1 MAQDAKQGVEKRMLA
16 ELDVVVFLKSNEDLD
31 RVAERVFAALQSPYE
46 PATSDEWGGAH
57 YRATG
62 LGFQATLFAN
72 SGEMLDPEFEN
83 YPIGLDI
90 SSQFWCVDLETVD
103 LEGPLSEYYARLL
116 AFELNVESATE
127 ILVET
132 TEESEI
138 FEIRAYRRNPQFRLD
153 QAPTVPRV
161 YVIESRQVE
170 EVFGED
176 EEWDEEEDVAAED
189 EGDEEEIEPDEPE
202 GRPS

>member
-1 MAQDAKQGVEKRMLA
+1 MLA

-31 RVAERVFAALQSPYE
+31 RVAERVFAALRSSYE
-46 PATSDEWGGAH
+46 PATSDEWGGSH
-57 YRATG
+57 YRASG

-72 SGEMLDPEFEN
+72 SGEMLDPEFED

-90 SSQFWCVDLETVD
+90 SSQFWCVDLEAVD
-103 LEGPLSEYYARLL
+103 LEGPLSEYFARLL
-116 AFELNVESATE
+116 AFELNLESATE

-161 YVIESRQVE
+161 YMIESRQVE
-170 EVFGED
+170 EVFGDD
-176 EEWDEEEDVAAED
+176 EAWDEKDDESD
-189 EGDEEEIEPDEPE
+189 EGEVEGEVEFDEPE
-202 GRPS
+202 ERPS